1 MQPARAASDALAM
14 NNYDYKQQF
23 IEFALA
29 NEALRF
35 GQFTLKSGRVSP
47 YFFNTGLF
55 NNGEKLARLGNFYA
69 AAINAA
75 GIQFDM
81 LYGPAYKGIPLAS
94 AVAIALA
101 DSYRHNVGFCFN
113 RKETKDHGE
122 GGDTF
127 GAQLAGKVLIVDDV
141 ISAGTSVGE
150 SVDLITR
157 AGATVAGV
165 AIALDRAERGES
177 TQSAIAEVRAKHT
190 IPVVDIIAL
199 DDILQFLQDRPELT
213 SELRRVEQYREQYGA
228 KS

>member
-1 MQPARAASDALAM
+1 M

>member
-1 MQPARAASDALAM
+1 M

-47 YFFNTGLF
+47 YFFNTSLF
-55 NNGEKLARLGNFYA
+55 NNGEKLARLGDFYA

-81 LYGPAYKGIPLAS
+81 LFGPAYKGIPLAS

-101 DSYRHNVGFCFN
+101 DTYQHNVGFCFN

-199 DDILQFLQDRPELT
+199 DDILQFLQDRPEHA
-213 SELRRVEQYREQYGA
+213 SELRRVEQYRAQYGA

>member
-1 MQPARAASDALAM
+1 M
-14 NNYDYKQQF
+14 NNDDYKQQF

-55 NNGEKLARLGNFYA
+55 NNGEKLARLGSFYA
-69 AAINAA
+69 AAINAT

-81 LYGPAYKGIPLAS
+81 LFGPAYKGIPLAS

-101 DSYRHNVGFCFN
+101 DSYQHNVGFCFN

-177 TQSAIAEVRAKHT
+177 TQSAIAEVRTKHT

-199 DDILQFLQDRPELT
+199 DDILQFLQGRPELT
-213 SELRRVEQYREQYGA
+213 SELRRVEQYRAQYGA